1 LQDFFKNHP
10 QNNDPEKLLIDLQVK
25 PIDSGSKASILR
37 LAGTLGER
45 RHELITKASSPV
57 IQNKLLKGAD
67 EELIVSIRFGKKGA
81 LYDYPLGALKP
92 LITAQTS
99 YLFDVKYGDL
109 LKHTKLFYTHRQK
122 LFDGFT
128 GDINYRLEGFLILS
142 DLTIDS
148 ENYCNLFIP
157 FKHQLENTNL
167 MFGNSVTSIKKKSLK
182 GLQKGGV
189 FKRHPDFQDV
199 SQKIRLGIIKPHNLK
214 VGDFREKLQNQLKSY
229 EFDSLL
235 PKECGK
241 NYNIDD
247 LEGPDSRAKLE
258 ELINE
263 LLEQP
268 IDLVLAFLPGSEE
281 KDDDNDNELYELV
294 KKHLL
299 RRNTASQIIYEDTI
313 AEIDFSK
320 NSDILKL
327 NNILNNITPGILGKL
342 GNLPFVL
349 AEPLEIAEAFVGLD
363 ISRFSYGNRSGSRNV
378 CASVRLYGRHG
389 EFIRY
394 RLDDSLIE
402 GEEIPRQVLED
413 FFPSHEFK
421 GNKVLVYRDGPF
433 RGDEVEHLLARAKAI
448 KSRFILVESIKSGV
462 PRLYNLY
469 NGKLSQPTRGL
480 ALKISDREVIL
491 VTTNV
496 PEKIGVPR
504 PLRLRIHEDG
514 EQTSLEQLIEATL
527 KLTLLHYGSL
537 KDPRLPI
544 PLYASDAIAY
554 RRLQGI
560 YPTNPEGDRQF
571 WL

>member
-1 LQDFFKNHP
+1 MQDFFKNHP
-10 QNNDPEKLLIDLQVK
+10 QNNDPEKLLINLQIK
-25 PIDSGSKASILR
+25 PIDSGSTASILR

-57 IQNKLLKGAD
+57 IQDKLLKGAD

-99 YLFDVKYGDL
+99 YLFNVKYGDL
-109 LKHTKLFYTHRQK
+109 LKHTKLLYSQRQD
-122 LFDGFT
+122 LVEDFT
-128 GDINYRLEGFLILS
+128 GDINYRLEDFLIRS
-142 DLTIDS
+142 NLTIDS

-157 FKHQLENTNL
+157 SKYELENTKL
-167 MFGNSVTSIKKKSLK
+167 MFGNSVTSIKKQSLK

-189 FKRHPDFQDV
+189 FKRHPDFGDV

-229 EFDSLL
+229 KFDSLL
-235 PKECGK
+235 PKECAK
-241 NYNIDD
+241 NYNIND

-281 KDDDNDNELYELV
+281 KDDENDNELYELV

-299 RRNTASQIIYEDTI
+299 RRNTASQVIYEDTI
-313 AEIDFSK
+313 AETDSSK
-320 NSDILKL
+320 YS
-327 NNILNNITPGILGKL
+327 NILNNITPGILGKL

-363 ISRFSYGNRSGSRNV
+363 ISRFSYVNRHGSRNV
-378 CASVRLYGRHG
+378 CASVRFYGRHG

-413 FFPSHEFK
+413 FFPSDQFK
-421 GNKVLVYRDGPF
+421 GKKVLVYRDGPF
-433 RGDEVEHLLARAKAI
+433 RGDEVKHLLARAKAI
-448 KSRFILVESIKSGV
+448 KSQFILVESIKSGV
-462 PRLYNLY
+462 PRLYSLN
-469 NGKLSQPTRGL
+469 NGKLVQPTRGL
-480 ALKISDREVIL
+480 ALKVSNREVIL

-514 EQTSLEQLIEATL
+514 EQTSLEKLIETTL

-560 YPTNPEGDRQF
+560 YPTNSEGDRQF